1 MAGNAKTNG
10 FLSSIAG
17 AAMAFGAAVGPAHA
31 QEATNVA
38 NGETKTI
45 WTDELRELAAA
56 DRAATEYAKQ
66 HGAAILLHVGKDI
79 QDHEQ
84 SEALLA
90 WVKDQF
96 KTGFAK
102 QGLEIE
108 IFARMNDAAGTGL
121 VYHIGDHLYTPPGS
135 DNPLL
140 DLQTASN
147 LIPDVTEQARLAMEL
162 AQVDDEPQPILSGG

>member
-1 MAGNAKTNG
+1 MAALAKTNG

-17 AAMAFGAAVGPAHA
+17 AAMAFSAAVAPAHA

-96 KTGFAK
+96 KAGFAK
-102 QGLEIE
+102 QGFEIE
-108 IFARMNDAAGTGL
+108 IFTSMNDAVGTVL
-121 VYHIGDHLYTPPGS
+121 VYHVGDHVYTPAGEK
-135 DNPLL
+135 DPLL
-140 DLQTASN
+140 GLQKASSF
-147 LIPDVTEQARLAMEL
+147 IPEVVEQARLAQEL
-162 AQVDDEPQPILSGG
+162 AQADLQVRSPIPGG